1 MRSDLRWCSDGF
13 EFTCRNGE
21 IVRGALAA
29 PPAAMLTLAAT
40 TSTLTQIV
48 ALRSHRLSRY
58 TEESTKFDEGP
69 KELSLGPLQETGRRV
84 VFRPLCS
91 AFG

>member
-1 MRSDLRWCSDGF
+1 MRKPL
-13 EFTCRNGE
+13 
-21 IVRGALAA
+21 LAA

-58 TEESTKFDEGP
+58 SRQPNSFSEAATVATAAAF
-69 KELSLGPLQETGRRV
+69 
-84 VFRPLCS
+84 FRGLR
-91 AFG
+91 A

>member
-1 MRSDLRWCSDGF
+1 MRKPL
-13 EFTCRNGE
+13 
-21 IVRGALAA
+21 LAA

-58 TEESTKFDEGP
+58 SEPNNKAEVNRALRGC
-69 KELSLGPLQETGRRV
+69 Q
-84 VFRPLCS
+84 
-91 AFG
+91 